1 MMLKLSLV
9 PVLDTLGLVEA
20 LDDDLFLSTGSIE
33 YLCSAIFLTVVK
45 DGKSVPSFS
54 SPNLSV

>member
-45 DGKSVPSFS
+45 DGKSVNSF
-54 SPNLSV
+54 